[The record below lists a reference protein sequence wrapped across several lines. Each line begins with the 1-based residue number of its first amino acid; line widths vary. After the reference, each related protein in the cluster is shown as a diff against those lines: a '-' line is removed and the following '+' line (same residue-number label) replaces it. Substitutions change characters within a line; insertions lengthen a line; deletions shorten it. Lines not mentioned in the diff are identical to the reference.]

1 MAIGIVENLR
11 SSYDYTNKSLNS
23 FTDWVI
29 LITITMLMLAGVVL
43 VVLGIL
49 GMAVTSFTTVTPD
62 AVTVTQVPLFD
73 PVGATTVTGTE
84 TTVSGSFP
92 LAELFGGAFSLVAM
106 GIGAVL
112 SLVFGILWTGFIL
125 RVYRGGELKLGSWGR
140 MFLDGLLATI
150 ISLLYCIPYVIIYI
164 LLAFGPMINPTYALI
179 ALIVEFIVILITSM
193 VLLMGLI
200 RFAKEQRFGAAF
212 QIKEL
217 FSIIGTIG
225 WLRYLA
231 NIIVIG
237 IIMLVISVI
246 LLLILGIG
254 WVLLLVLVPFLS
266 IWEAKFFANLYES
279 ALPAPAAVEE

>member
-49 GMAVTSFTTVTPD
+49 GMAVTSITTVTPD

-84 TTVSGSFP
+84 TTVSGS
-92 LAELFGGAFSLVAM
+92 
-106 GIGAVL
+106 GAVL

-150 ISLLYCIPYVIIYI
+150 ISLLYCIPYVIICI
-164 LLAFGPMINPTYALI
+164 LLAFGPMTNPTYALI

>member
-49 GMAVTSFTTVTPD
+49 GMAVTSITTVTPD

-150 ISLLYCIPYVIIYI
+150 ISLLYCIPYVIICI
-164 LLAFGPMINPTYALI
+164 LLAFGPMINPTYAL
-179 ALIVEFIVILITSM
+179 M
-193 VLLMGLI
+193 
-200 RFAKEQRFGAAF
+200 
-212 QIKEL
+212 EL